1 MKKNIRWQPELAHTI
16 IYWSLTLIILFFSL
30 ILSLENTGP
39 YWKSNFVLGIFL
51 VFLFLGLRRSF
62 ILKSN
67 SVIIRYAAFWK
78 DREISVGQIR
88 SLTPTNT
95 GVQMILQDEK
105 APSVFMM
112 RKKEKANFKNQN
124 LKKRIFTGKEKSETY
139 GSSRLAS
146 HSICL
151 SIHAY

>member
-95 GVQMILQDEK
+95 GVQMMLQDEK

-112 RKKEKANFKNQN
+112 RKKDQVVLFDHFE
-124 LKKRIFTGKEKSETY
+124 KKRTQIRINSLSLYEKKKKLILKIRT
-139 GSSRLAS
+139 
-146 HSICL
+146 
-151 SIHAY
+151 

>member
-39 YWKSNFVLGIFL
+39 YWKSNIVLGVFL
-51 VFLFLGLRRSF
+51 VFLFLGWRRSF

-78 DREISVGQIR
+78 DREITVGQIR

-95 GVQMILQDEK
+95 GVQMTLQNEK
-105 APSVFMM
+105 DPSVFMM
-112 RKKEKANFKNQN
+112 RKKIKWFFLII
-124 LKKRIFTGKEKSETY
+124 LKKTGLK
-139 GSSRLAS
+139 
-146 HSICL
+146 
-151 SIHAY
+151 

>member
-1 MKKNIRWQPELAHTI
+1 MVIDLDH
-16 IYWSLTLIILFFSL
+16 SVFSL

-95 GVQMILQDEK
+95 GVQMMLQDEK

-112 RKKEKANFKNQN
+112 RK
-124 LKKRIFTGKEKSETY
+124 R
-139 GSSRLAS
+139 SSS
-146 HSICL
+146 PF
-151 SIHAY
+151 

>member
-39 YWKSNFVLGIFL
+39 YWKSNIVLGVFL
-51 VFLFLGLRRSF
+51 VFLFLGWRRSF

-78 DREISVGQIR
+78 DREITVGQIR

-95 GVQMILQDEK
+95 GVQMTLQNEK
-105 APSVFMM
+105 APSVFM
-112 RKKEKANFKNQN
+112 FFILDQVV
-124 LKKRIFTGKEKSETY
+124 LFDHLEKS
-139 GSSRLAS
+139 GPKVGPSSQQQRNNTPYTKNRKS
-146 HSICL
+146 
-151 SIHAY
+151 

>member
-39 YWKSNFVLGIFL
+39 YWKSNIVLGVFL
-51 VFLFLGLRRSF
+51 VFLFLGWRRSL

-78 DREISVGQIR
+78 DREITVGQIR

-95 GVQMILQDEK
+95 GVQMTLQNEK

-112 RKKEKANFKNQN
+112 RKKDQVVLFDH
-124 LKKRIFTGKEKSETY
+124 LEKS
-139 GSSRLAS
+139 GPKVGPSSQQQRNNTPYTKNRKS
-146 HSICL
+146 
-151 SIHAY
+151 